1 MQKYFNTKLIID
13 WYELNKRKLPFRFSR
28 DPYKIWLSEVM
39 LQQTQVI
46 TMSPYY
52 INWINKYPNIKSVL
66 SVPYEIVLKSWE
78 GLGYYSRCKNFY
90 NALKIVNAV
99 YKGIIPKDYK
109 RFKELPGVGE
119 YTASAVLSIA
129 YNKKYIVIDGNVK
142 RVFSRYLGIKKLTKY
157 NILRIRNF
165 LNNLIRFTT
174 PGIFNQSIME
184 IGAVLC
190 KKSQPK
196 CHLCPLKINCT
207 ANLKKNPQLYPNIVK
222 KNKLKT
228 EEYLGLILRNKNK
241 FIVIKNEKRLLN
253 GLWNFPIYKIE
264 KNNILENILKSYIS
278 KLIDKKVILNCD
290 YNFLEKLGIITHSFS
305 HYKLKIIYYECFL
318 IRTFQTK
325 NNIKWISKLEIKSY
339 PFSKIFFK
347 GLKLTSI

>member
-1 MQKYFNTKLIID
+1 MQKYFNAKLIID

-39 LQQTQVI
+39 LQQTQVV
-46 TMSPYY
+46 TMCSYY
-52 INWINKYPNIKSVL
+52 INWINKYPNIKSVI
-66 SVPYEIVLKSWE
+66 SVPYEKVLKNWE
-78 GLGYYSRCKNFY
+78 GLGYYRRCKNFY
-90 NALKIVNAV
+90 DALNIVNTKYEGKV
-99 YKGIIPKDYK
+99 PKDYK

-190 KKSQPK
+190 KKGQPK
-196 CHLCPLKINCT
+196 CHQCPLKINCT
-207 ANLKKNPQLYPNIVK
+207 ANFKKNPQLYPKVLK

-228 EEYLGLILRNKNK
+228 EQYLGLILRNKNK

-253 GLWNFPIYKIE
+253 GLWNFPIYKIK
-264 KNNILENILKSYIS
+264 KNNILKSYIS
-278 KLIDKKVILNCD
+278 KILREKLILGND
-290 YNFLEKLGIITHSFS
+290 YNYLKKLGIIKHSFS

-318 IRTFQTK
+318 IRPFPIK
-325 NNIKWISKLEIKSY
+325 SNMKWISKLEIDCF